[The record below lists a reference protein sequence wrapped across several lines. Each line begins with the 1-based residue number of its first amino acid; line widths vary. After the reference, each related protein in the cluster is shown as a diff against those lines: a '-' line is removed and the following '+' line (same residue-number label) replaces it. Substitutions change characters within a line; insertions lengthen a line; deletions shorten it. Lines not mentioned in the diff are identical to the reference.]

1 MTPKELYARTPER
14 IDNDINRLYGCYY
27 NHIPEIEALQY
38 CGNMLEDKSN
48 RIAIHY
54 YKDFDY
60 DGRRVW
66 CLAAVKFDGMFVMI
80 IQNAGRE
87 GDDWSK
93 RYVTDLYAYADMVRY
108 ITTLIP
114 PDDDKSQN
122 DFVGFDEDIEGLTR
136 FYGGE
141 LDGYFE
147 RY

>member
-1 MTPKELYARTPER
+1 MKPAELYKRTPER
-14 IDNDINRLYGCYY
+14 IDNDINRLYGCYF

-38 CGNMLEDKSN
+38 GGGMLEDKDK

-60 DGRRVW
+60 DCRRIW
-66 CLAAVKFDGMFVMI
+66 ALAAVKFDDQFVMI

-87 GDDWSK
+87 GDDWHK
-93 RYVTDLYAYADMVRY
+93 RFITDSHVYIDMVRY
-108 ITTLIP
+108 IATLVP
-114 PDDDKSQN
+114 AGEDRSQD
-122 DFVGFDEDIEGLTR
+122 DFVDLNEDINGLTH
-136 FYGGE
+136 FYGGD